1 MNNSFDEDCDY
12 LFKAVLIGYSAV
24 GKSNLL
30 SRFAK
35 DEFCLDSKPTIGVE
49 FAYRSIRVG
58 DKIIKAQIWDTAG
71 QERFRAITSS
81 YYRGALG
88 ALVVYD
94 ITRRPTFESLRKW
107 LKELREFGSPE
118 MVVVLVG
125 NKSDLG
131 QSREVNLEDG
141 QSLAQLEQVSFMET
155 SAKENLNVEEAFLQ
169 MITRI
174 YEITCHKSLEAKIDH
189 QAAESLGKNEKPLS
203 DDQLGIESSP
213 RTPETKPL
221 IKDQLKKKSPE
232 KVVNQSII
240 NSDKLNSNVISRS
253 NSGVNRDDETG
264 GSLNINSKSNTSRGL
279 TDSDWTE
286 LLSVPDKK
294 GASGGVSVSRSSNR
308 VSGIRALKKD
318 GKKVV
323 GSGPGVNVSVV
334 DGRSKKVRNN
344 GVSKSFGKSNVDV
357 ENNNSVDSDDK
368 ASSVGDATPR
378 TSSAQSPSSGGEYDQ
393 RNGGSTVV
401 IGNAHLANMGRVK
414 GVNDTVD
421 GEKLHPSDD
430 SDSSSRKMSIS
441 HEKELDMKVGLNDG
455 ERLKREFSASN
466 ISMLGSR
473 TSSSVK
479 KVSSSPSDGESNS
492 ETDTTLSSDSESER
506 EREERRKRRQ
516 QILAERAA
524 AKALEA
530 IKERENLVARLEG
543 EKQSLEKI
551 LEERAKQQV
560 QEILMPEPM
569 TFDGFELLYSAS
581 ELQTTM
587 METMEAVELE
597 KQKHNNTRME
607 ALTRLA
613 KLESANA
620 DLTRSLASVQK
631 NLEVEVERI
640 AELRQQIHIKEA
652 THEELR
658 RKISSTHQDD
668 GKLRA
673 PKGVEFE
680 LEMLEAE
687 YSFVND
693 KVGRMQDQAKTLE
706 TSIETTRREI
716 ENPTEVE
723 IELKRRLHQLTDH
736 LIQKQAQVETLSSE
750 KAMLLLRIEAVSRLL
765 DEYEPIDSAD
775 FPGTSSRDDLESGVW
790 QFSNSKFRSL
800 FKGRMQSGQQHLGS
814 LVRQLDSLFCV
825 GAMFLRRNSTARIW
839 ALVYLACLH
848 LWVIYILTSHSPVS
862 DDSRSG
868 AVFSL
873 ENINNTGGV

>member
-1 MNNSFDEDCDY
+1 M
-12 LFKAVLIGYSAV
+12 
-24 GKSNLL
+24 
-30 SRFAK
+30 R
-35 DEFCLDSKPTIGVE
+35 
-49 FAYRSIRVG
+49 
-58 DKIIKAQIWDTAG
+58 
-71 QERFRAITSS
+71 
-81 YYRGALG
+81 
-88 ALVVYD
+88 
-94 ITRRPTFESLRKW
+94 
-107 LKELREFGSPE
+107 
-118 MVVVLVG
+118 
-125 NKSDLG
+125 
-131 QSREVNLEDG
+131 
-141 QSLAQLEQVSFMET
+141 
-155 SAKENLNVEEAFLQ
+155 
-169 MITRI
+169 
-174 YEITCHKSLEAKIDH
+174 IDH
-189 QAAESLGKNEKPLS
+189 QAAESLGKNEKPPS
-203 DDQLGIESSP
+203 DDQLVNESSP

-232 KVVNQSII
+232 KLVNQSII

-253 NSGVNRDDETG
+253 NSGVKRDDETG

-294 GASGGVSVSRSSNR
+294 GASGGVSVSRSSNQ

-323 GSGPGVNVSVV
+323 GSGPGMNVSVV

-344 GVSKSFGKSNVDV
+344 GVSKSFESSVDV
-357 ENNNSVDSDDK
+357 ENSTSVDSDDK

-393 RNGGSTVV
+393 RNGGSTLV
-401 IGNAHLANMGRVK
+401 I
-414 GVNDTVD
+414 
-421 GEKLHPSDD
+421 DD
-430 SDSSSRKMSIS
+430 SDNFSRKMSIS

-455 ERLKREFSASN
+455 ERLKREFSAGN
-466 ISMLGSR
+466 ISTLGSR

-479 KVSSSPSDGESNS
+479 KVSSSPSDRESNS
-492 ETDTTLSSDSESER
+492 ETDSTLSSDSESER

-524 AKALEA
+524 AKAIEA

-560 QEILMPEPM
+560 QE
-569 TFDGFELLYSAS
+569 AS

-631 NLEVEVERI
+631 NLEVEVDRI

-687 YSFVND
+687 YSFIND

-765 DEYEPIDSAD
+765 DEYEPMIDSAD
-775 FPGTSSRDDLESGVW
+775 FPGTSSRDDLESGIW

-800 FKGRMQSGQQHLGS
+800 FKGRMQSGQQRLGS